1 MNNWEDDAL
10 VLSRTF
16 YSETSLILKVFS
28 KHYGVRKGLVKG
40 GKKINASYIFES
52 GNLVNANWRGRNE
65 EVLGNFRCEL
75 IKSNSA
81 LFLND
86 SLKFSALVAA
96 LNLIEYSLLE
106 NEPEIILYMKTL
118 DLISKI
124 NSTNDW
130 LKEYVIWELI
140 LLKKIGFGLSLE
152 KCILTNSKKNLK
164 FVSPNSGCA
173 VSASV
178 DEKWKSKLLVLP
190 PFIINNQKPSIKD
203 IILGLKL
210 TQNFLEKFAISI
222 GKKIPFTRDHF
233 IDNIFIYHKI
243 KAI

>member
-1 MNNWEDDAL
+1 MPASISVSLNNWEDDAL

-106 NEPEIILYMKTL
+106 NAIEKKIIDKNIILESLTAFKRAGANAIISYYADRL
-118 DLISKI
+118 DKI
-124 NSTNDW
+124 LD
-130 LKEYVIWELI
+130 
-140 LLKKIGFGLSLE
+140 
-152 KCILTNSKKNLK
+152 
-164 FVSPNSGCA
+164 
-173 VSASV
+173 
-178 DEKWKSKLLVLP
+178 
-190 PFIINNQKPSIKD
+190 
-203 IILGLKL
+203 
-210 TQNFLEKFAISI
+210 
-222 GKKIPFTRDHF
+222 
-233 IDNIFIYHKI
+233 
-243 KAI
+243 

>member
-1 MNNWEDDAL
+1 
-10 VLSRTF
+10 
-16 YSETSLILKVFS
+16 
-28 KHYGVRKGLVKG
+28 
-40 GKKINASYIFES
+40 
-52 GNLVNANWRGRNE
+52 
-65 EVLGNFRCEL
+65 
-75 IKSNSA
+75 
-81 LFLND
+81 
-86 SLKFSALVAA
+86 
-96 LNLIEYSLLE
+96 
-106 NEPEIILYMKTL
+106 
-118 DLISKI
+118 
-124 NSTNDW
+124 
-130 LKEYVIWELI
+130 
-140 LLKKIGFGLSLE
+140 
-152 KCILTNSKKNLK
+152 
-164 FVSPNSGCA
+164 VSPNSGCA